1 MIKTHKVENM
11 NMSKMSYGKH
21 VACVR
26 GQDVNVKDKTV
37 SVKISIK

>member
-1 MIKTHKVENM
+1 MIKTHKMENM

-26 GQDVNVKDKTV
+26 GQEGNGVAGEIVENV
-37 SVKISIK
+37 I